1 MEKGK
6 RINANIRVPR
16 GPGWQQVTWL
26 GCGSVP
32 LMFPSPL
39 LIPSLLPPRNT
50 YPVTCARSIF
60 ACNLTFYAERIVDSH
75 AVEKNNR
82 EILVP
87 FTQSPPMVTHSKTA
101 ENITTK
107 RLTLIQ

>member
-26 GCGSVP
+26 GSGSVP

-39 LIPSLLPPRNT
+39 LIPSLCLLGTHTPM
-50 YPVTCARSIF
+50 TCARSIF
-60 ACNLTFYAERIVDSH
+60 AFNLTFYAERIVDSH

-82 EILVP
+82 DPCSLYSVSSHGN
-87 FTQSPPMVTHSKTA
+87 TS
-101 ENITTK
+101 
-107 RLTLIQ
+107 